1 MAGHLGHSFTRVVR
15 LNPIN
20 FLTPLGGRGGA
31 VVCFASDATPEKKKK
46 KMEED
51 EEQHA
56 DSDNTHRGDAMSH
69 SFGDGYSTRSDWEGF
84 GGIYARNPSDTTHP
98 GGSILRIG
106 MPRIFEFLVYRQCG
120 SFSSSRSEYGIDEW
134 RRRDVGVIPR
144 RLSSFV
150 NSDSGG
156 SSHPEPNP
164 RENHTKNQETR
175 RPLSSSRRRVS
186 TVGFAA
192 VVLREAAADA
202 DSAKQTRGP
211 PRGRRREAERRRETG
226 SRELESGHAR

>member
-1 MAGHLGHSFTRVVR
+1 MDRSLGLV
-15 LNPIN
+15 I
-20 FLTPLGGRGGA
+20 PL
-31 VVCFASDATPEKKKK
+31 SSPTEATP
-46 KMEED
+46 
-51 EEQHA
+51 
-56 DSDNTHRGDAMSH
+56 
-69 SFGDGYSTRSDWEGF
+69 FLLPRSLPPPPPLSSLASISLWPC
-84 GGIYARNPSDTTHP
+84 PSALLSP
-98 GGSILRIG
+98 
-106 MPRIFEFLVYRQCG
+106 
-120 SFSSSRSEYGIDEW
+120 SS
-134 RRRDVGVIPR
+134 RRDVGVIPR